1 MPEQIEIPLH
11 LCQVLEEEFENL
23 HETLQ
28 DAEVGGAWVKK
39 DWAFHAGHFDP
50 EALAAELETATKPCD
65 PATRRA
71 RAFAANLAAYP
82 GLLAALRDKSAP
94 ADPAA
99 DPPYAAAL
107 NRVLADDT
115 VCAAPLIEQLEL
127 KDETRALMELDVQG
141 KGLSFGGENGGFASS
156 DRARY
161 RRLLLEDAFPGVI
174 KRAYDLRLNRVL
186 GRVHALDGG
195 QSALCFSGGGIRS
208 GTFALGVIQG
218 LARHGLLD
226 KFDYLS
232 TVSGGGYI
240 GGWLTAWIHRHP
252 DGLGGVIKELKGE
265 ARDTRL
271 QPEPAPLRYL
281 RDYSSFLTPR
291 TGLLSADTWT
301 FVTIYVRNLLLNWS
315 AMIPLLLSV
324 LMAPRVVNAIM
335 LSNPLKFRG
344 AGARPELYVATAFL
358 FIGALLSGY
367 VVAFTR
373 LNRPS
378 NAGAV
383 KPGSFWDRHR
393 NQRSFL
399 KYCFLPLLASALLL
413 TIYWAWLKSGIKP
426 RLGPLPAFGDFNAFV
441 IFGVAVGLLGGV
453 LYLAVVAF
461 SWWGDEEKER
471 EARVKKWRFILA
483 AAKEV
488 SIATLTGVFAAL
500 LLYLAATRV
509 AAFSELGTEALV
521 TNFEGTRVRSFTDW
535 YAEWYTCLAVPT
547 YLLVFFVGTT
557 LFVGF
562 TSRRKELNPK
572 ERRTA
577 GRKESM
583 LYVEDEDREWM
594 ARFSAWLFIG
604 TVGWALLSAL
614 VIFGPLALFELGQWS
629 AAAGGLSGL
638 LTVLGGGSA
647 KTPANAKQEAKQGWK
662 GLVAKHAIFLASFV
676 FVAFFIALLS
686 LLTSLI
692 VWWLPTKLPQFNS
705 LGGAIERLRPLLEFP
720 AEKYVPLTSGFT
732 TWRELVYRAVHYP
745 TVEFTLTLALALQ
758 LLGQVMARSVNLNKF
773 SLHASYRDRLI
784 RAFLGASR
792 LRDERRANPFT
803 GFDPRDNLYMHE
815 LRPGLLSESDFRAA
829 DQADSQAP
837 VGLAAL
843 VARLNKAADDGKE
856 PETADEYLRR
866 RIKEIGGAS
875 DRYFAEGRAAALEP
889 SFKSAFFAD
898 LNRILQTDDLDTC
911 APFAV
916 GAPANA
922 RRAREELDKERRGEY
937 RVVLN
942 RFMLEAA
949 YPEELSRSSYPPPPY
964 KLLHVVCMALNLV
977 GGDKL
982 AWQHRKAETFT
993 ASPLHA
999 GSFFVGY
1006 RRARDY
1012 GGKQG
1017 ISLGTVMAISGA
1029 AASSNMGYFSPSP
1042 VVTFVLTLFN
1052 ARLGWWLGN
1061 PGAAGADTF
1070 YRSHPKQALSPVIEE
1085 AFGLTND
1092 ENPYV
1097 LLSDGGH
1104 FENLG
1109 LYEMVLRRCRDIV
1122 VVDGSA
1128 DPEGSLEGLGD
1139 AVRKIRIDLG
1149 IRIEFEG
1156 PFPIVPRPRSE
1167 EPELPE
1173 GTGGYCAVGLIHYE
1187 DVDGALTPEDP
1198 AWVPPDHDPE
1208 RHRLT
1213 GRLVYIKP
1221 TIYGG
1226 EPRDIYNYAQ
1236 GDPTFPHESTADQ
1249 FFDEPQFESHRMLG
1263 AYVVEKLFEE
1273 APGPS
1278 PNLRPFIEWLDKR
1291 ADALRPG
1298 ASARS
1303 GAAAESGPP
1312 DEGEA

>member
-1 MPEQIEIPLH
+1 MPEQVEIPLH

-28 DAEVGGAWVKK
+28 DAEVGGVLVKK
-39 DWAFHAGHFDP
+39 DWVFHAGHFDP
-50 EALAAELETATKPCD
+50 EALATELEAATKPCD
-65 PATRRA
+65 PATRRV
-71 RAFAANLAAYP
+71 RTFAANLAARP
-82 GLLAALRDKSAP
+82 GLLAALRNQSAP
-94 ADPAA
+94 ADPAK

-107 NRVLADDT
+107 NQVLEDDA
-115 VCAAPLIEQLEL
+115 VFAAPLIKHLEL
-127 KDETRALMELDVQG
+127 KDETRALTELDSQG

-161 RRLLLEDAFPGVI
+161 RRLLLEEAFPVVVR
-174 KRAYDLRLNRVL
+174 RAYDLRLNRVL
-186 GRVHALDGG
+186 GRIHALPGG

-252 DGLGGVIKELKGE
+252 EGLGGVIEELKGE
-265 ARDTRL
+265 ARDSHL

-315 AMIPLLLSV
+315 AMIPLMLSV
-324 LMAPRVVNAIM
+324 LMLPRIVNAIM
-335 LSNPLKFRG
+335 LSNPLKFKGTG
-344 AGARPELYVATAFL
+344 APPVLFVATAFL
-358 FIGALLSGY
+358 FVGTLLSGY
-367 VVAFTR
+367 VVAFLR

-383 KPGSFWDRHR
+383 KPGSFWDRNR

-399 KYCFLPLLASALLL
+399 KYCFGPLLASALLL

-426 RLGPLPAFGDFNAFV
+426 KLWSLPAFGDFYAFV
-441 IFGVAVGLLGGV
+441 IFGLAVGLLGGL
-453 LYLAVVAF
+453 LYLAAVAV
-461 SWWGDEEKER
+461 SWLDDEEMTR
-471 EARVKKWRFILA
+471 AARVKKLHFLVA
-483 AAKEV
+483 AAKEIG
-488 SIATLTGVFAAL
+488 IATLTGVFAAL
-500 LLYLAATRV
+500 LLYVAATRIT
-509 AAFSELGTEALV
+509 AFSELGAEALY
-521 TNFEGTRVRSFTDW
+521 TNFEGTRVRSFTEW

-562 TSRRKELNPK
+562 TSRQKEPNPK

-583 LYVEDEDREWM
+583 LYVEDEDREWL

-604 TVGWALLSAL
+604 IIGWALLSAL
-614 VIFGPLALFELGQWS
+614 VIFGPLALFKLGQW
-629 AAAGGLSGL
+629 ATAVGGLSGL
-638 LTVLGGGSA
+638 LTVLAGGSA
-647 KTPANAKQEAKQGWK
+647 KTPANAKQEAQQGWR
-662 GLVAKHAIFLASFV
+662 GLLAKHLI
-676 FVAFFIALLS
+676 FIASLVFLTFFLTLLA

-692 VWWLPTKLPQFNS
+692 VWWLPTKLPSFDL
-705 LGGAIERLRPLLEFP
+705 LGAAVEPLARLFI
-720 AEKYVPLTSGFT
+720 LTDENHAALTGGFA
-732 TWRELVYRAVHYP
+732 TWRELVYRAAHYP
-745 TVEFTLTLALALQ
+745 TVEFTFALALALQ
-758 LLGQVMARSVNLNKF
+758 LLGQIMARNINLNKF

-815 LRPGLLSESDFRAA
+815 LRPGLLSESDFKSP
-829 DQADSQAP
+829 DQADSQTP
-837 VGLAAL
+837 SGLTEF
-843 VARLNKAADDGKE
+843 VARLSAASAAGGE
-856 PETADEYLRR
+856 GETAYGYLRR
-866 RIKEIGGAS
+866 RIKADRGAS
-875 DRYFAEGRAAALEP
+875 DGYLDQPGADAHIP
-889 SFKSAFFAD
+889 SLKSALFAD

-911 APFAV
+911 KPFAEN
-916 GAPANA
+916 APVNA
-922 RRAREELDKERRGEY
+922 RRARAELDKEKRGEY
-937 RVVLN
+937 RIVLN
-942 RFMLEAA
+942 RLMLEAA
-949 YPEELSRSSYPPPPY
+949 FPRELARSYYPPPPY

-1006 RRARDY
+1006 RRSRDY

-1017 ISLGTVMAISGA
+1017 IALGTAMAISGA

-1061 PGAAGADTF
+1061 PGVAGAGTF
-1070 YRSHPKQALSPVIEE
+1070 YRSHPKQALRPVIEE

-1092 ENPYV
+1092 ANPYV

-1109 LYEMVLRRCRDIV
+1109 LYEMVLRRCRDII

-1128 DPEGSLEGLGD
+1128 DPGGSLEGLGD

-1149 IRIEFEG
+1149 IRVEFEA
-1156 PFPIVPRPRSE
+1156 PFPILPRPKSE
-1167 EPELPE
+1167 EPGLPE

-1187 DVDGALTPEDP
+1187 DVDGALTPEAP
-1198 AWVPPDHDPE
+1198 GWGPPGHDPE

-1213 GRLVYIKP
+1213 GRLIYIKP

-1236 GDPTFPHESTADQ
+1236 GDPAFPHESTADQ

-1263 AYVVEKLFEE
+1263 AHVVEKLFEE

-1278 PNLRPFIEWLDKR
+1278 PDLRPFVEWLDAR
-1291 ADALRPG
+1291 ADTLRRGAPG
-1298 ASARS
+1298 PQGVA
-1303 GAAAESGPP
+1303 
-1312 DEGEA
+1312 GEA